1 MTIDSLVSLINE
13 IEKLEPKNVILLQ
26 KEFLKRNELE
36 RAALIEKFIEST
48 TIIPISQEKSS
59 IESIVSERL
68 QMGESIE
75 SIEYDLK
82 KKGIDIGKIVQ
93 DDLNMTVTD
102 KNIKKTI
109 SQLKEKGLNDTIIK
123 TELNKLYG
131 IDENDFQKFLNRNR
145 KRGKTVLVIG
155 IVFLIVW
162 SFFLVVTAQSR
173 KMEFSTI
180 AIIGVL
186 SGIGMIIGGLQE
198 MKINK

>member
-1 MTIDSLVSLINE
+1 
-13 IEKLEPKNVILLQ
+13 
-26 KEFLKRNELE
+26 
-36 RAALIEKFIEST
+36 
-48 TIIPISQEKSS
+48 
-59 IESIVSERL
+59 
-68 QMGESIE
+68 
-75 SIEYDLK
+75 
-82 KKGIDIGKIVQ
+82 
-93 DDLNMTVTD
+93 MTVTD

-109 SQLKEKGLNDTIIK
+109 SQLKEKRLNDTIIK

-145 KRGKTVLVIG
+145 KRGKTILVIG

-173 KMEFSTI
+173 NMEFSTI
-180 AIIGVL
+180 IIIGVL

>member
-48 TIIPISQEKSS
+48 TITPISQEKSS
-59 IESIVSERL
+59 VESIVSERL

-82 KKGIDIGKIVQ
+82 KKGIDIVKIVQ

-109 SQLKEKGLNDTIIK
+109 SQLKEKRLNDTIIK

-145 KRGKTVLVIG
+145 KRGKTILVIG

-173 KMEFSTI
+173 NMEFSTI
-180 AIIGVL
+180 IIIGVL